1 MSGSLGLLLLDAR
14 HQVVFANDEVLS
26 ALQPDQKG
34 GCTNASTMQNLQN
47 LITTFATSADFPA
60 RFNYVG
66 RTWHSIRFTLPFGA
80 EAETMCALLVGE
92 GKAAQSHAA
101 TFGRMFRLTKR
112 ETEALELFIAG
123 LSVKEAAA
131 RMKIS
136 TSTAKAFLR
145 MISVKMGVSG
155 RSEMMSNL
163 LSHMCAASLTCPFR
177 IGFPQ
182 KLVSSPKD

>member
-1 MSGSLGLLLLDAR
+1 MGKSLGLLLLDAR
-14 HQVVFANDEVLS
+14 YQVVFANDEVLS
-26 ALQPDQKG
+26 ALQPVEKG

-47 LITTFATSADFPA
+47 LITSFSTSANVPA
-60 RFNYVG
+60 RFTYVG

-80 EAETMCALLVGE
+80 EAATMCALVVGPS
-92 GKAAQSHAA
+92 KAPQSHAA

-112 ETEALELFIAG
+112 ETEALDLFLDG

-163 LSHMCAASLTCPFR
+163 VSYMCASSLTCPFKTS
-177 IGFPQ
+177 FPQ
-182 KLVSSPKD
+182 KLGSSPTD

>member
-1 MSGSLGLLLLDAR
+1 MGKPLGLLLLDAR

-47 LITTFATSADFPA
+47 LITSFSTFANVPT
-60 RFNYVG
+60 RFTYAG
-66 RTWHSIRFTLPFGA
+66 RTWHSIRFRLPFGA
-80 EAETMCALLVGE
+80 EAGTMCALVVGSS
-92 GKAAQSHAA
+92 KAPQSHAA
-101 TFGRMFRLTKR
+101 IFGRMFRLTKR
-112 ETEALELFIAG
+112 ETEALELFIDG

-131 RMKIS
+131 QMKIS
-136 TSTAKAFLR
+136 ASTAKAFLR

-177 IGFPQ
+177 TSFPQ